1 MSQTIAP
8 KSAQELADVI
18 AGRNA
23 PVEIIGSGTNRGLG
37 RPLKGLAPLSM
48 KAFAGIAL
56 YDPAELIIE
65 AGAATPL
72 AEIEKTLA
80 AKNQQLAFEP
90 PVGGTIGGAVACN
103 LSGPRRIKAGA
114 LRDHLLMV
122 EGVSGRGEVFKA
134 GARVVKNVTGYD
146 LPKLM
151 AGSYGT
157 LAALTSVTLKVMPKP
172 ETEATLIVP
181 DQTIAAA
188 VATMTA
194 ALQSPNEVSGAAHV
208 PGTGTL
214 LRIEGIGA
222 SVAFR
227 MARLRHMFPSGEL
240 AEASPWAAVRD
251 HKGISGEIQWR
262 ISLPP
267 SAAPAYL
274 AALGEK
280 LSFDVL
286 LDWGGGLIW
295 LSCKTASDGHAASI
309 RSLLPSGHATLV
321 AAPDEVRARV
331 PVFQPQPPALAA
343 LTRKVKEAYDPK
355 GILNP
360 GRMYEGL

>member
-1 MSQTIAP
+1 MTEAIAP

-23 PVEIIGSGTNRGLG
+23 PVEIIGSGTKRGLG
-37 RPLKGLAPLSM
+37 RPLTGLAPLSM
-48 KAFAGIAL
+48 KAFTGISL

-72 AEIEKTLA
+72 ADIEKALA
-80 AKNQQLAFEP
+80 KKNQQLAFEP
-90 PVGGTIGGAVACN
+90 PAGGTIGGAVACN
-103 LSGPRRIKAGA
+103 LSGPRRIKSGA

-151 AGSYGT
+151 AGSFGT
-157 LAALTSVTLKVMPKP
+157 LAALTAVTLKVMPKP

-188 VATMTA
+188 VTTMTA
-194 ALQSPNEVSGAAHV
+194 ALQSPNEVSGAAHM

-214 LRIEGIGA
+214 LRVEGISA
-222 SVAFR
+222 SVTFR
-227 MARLRHMFPSGEL
+227 LTRLRDMFPTAKL
-240 AEASPWAAVRD
+240 AETSPWPAVRD
-251 HKGISGEIQWR
+251 HQARKGEILWR

-267 SAAPAYL
+267 SAAPAYIASL
-274 AALGEK
+274 RK
-280 LSFDVL
+280 KFSFDL
-286 LDWGGGLIW
+286 HLDWGGGFIW
-295 LSCKTASDGHAASI
+295 LACAAAEDAHAESV

-321 AAPDEVRARV
+321 TAPEDVRVRV

-343 LTRKVKEAYDPK
+343 LTRRVKEAYDPK
-355 GILNP
+355 GLLNP

>member
-1 MSQTIAP
+1 MAETIAP
-8 KSAQELADVI
+8 KSAEELANII

-23 PVEIIGSGTNRGLG
+23 PVEIVGTGTKRGLG
-37 RPLKGLAPLSM
+37 RPLSGLTPLSM
-48 KAFAGIAL
+48 KAFTGISL

-65 AGAATPL
+65 ASAATPL
-72 AEIEKTLA
+72 AEVERTLA

-90 PVGGTIGGAVACN
+90 PAGGTVGGAVACN
-103 LSGPRRIKAGA
+103 LSGPRRVKAGA

-122 EGVSGRGEVFKA
+122 EGVSGRGEIFKA

-157 LAALTSVTLKVMPKP
+157 LTALTSVTLKVMPKP
-172 ETEATLIVP
+172 ESEATLVVP
-181 DQTIAAA
+181 DQSIAAA

-194 ALQSPNEVSGAAHV
+194 ALQSPNEVSGAAHL

-214 LRIEGIGA
+214 LRLEGIAA

-227 MARLRHMFPSGEL
+227 LARLRDMFPS
-240 AEASPWAAVRD
+240 AKPADTSPWAAVRD
-251 HKGISGEIQWR
+251 YHGKEGEILWR

-267 SAAPAYL
+267 LATTAYL
-274 AALGEK
+274 AALREK
-280 LSFDVL
+280 LAFDAM

-295 LSCKTASDGHAASI
+295 LVCKAASDGHAATI
-309 RSLLPSGHATLV
+309 RSLLPSGHATLA
-321 AAPDEVRARV
+321 AAPPDVRARV
-331 PVFQPQPPALAA
+331 PVFHPQPPALAA